1 LNFDIPNSLIIRNI
15 VIINLVTLLLL
26 PCLLAGV
33 NAKIVIND
41 PKFGA
46 QIVTKGLSNPTGMV
60 FLDRNQILVLEKDEG
75 KVLRVVNGNISKDP
89 VLALDV
95 NHHKERGLLGIA
107 LLRNP
112 NGDKENKENEPKY
125 VFLFYTEPRYTGKG
139 NAKCNK
145 QECEEAQFNNR
156 LYRYEYKNNKMI
168 NPKLLFDIPIYWNN
182 RVFPAIYSEIIHGG
196 KNWGSY
202 PIREGVH
209 QGGVLAVDHDDNLYL
224 VTGDG
229 GACHSAEGCYSSV
242 NNGFL
247 GAQTANKINGSL
259 PVGMGGIIWLTEHGK
274 PVKKNG
280 ILGAGKILDFYY
292 AYGIRNS
299 FGMDFDPVSGKLWD
313 TENGP
318 HFGDEINLVNPGFNS
333 GWTKIQGVWPILN
346 STDLQDNATT
356 KGHPI
361 SAISLSEKALE
372 NFGGKGVY
380 RDPEFTWNSS
390 VGVTSLKFLD
400 TDKLG
405 KQYRN
410 DMFVGDALG
419 RIYHFNLN
427 ENRNALELNGTLKDK
442 IANSEAELKDSIFG
456 EGFNTVTD
464 LEVGPDGHLYVLS
477 YSGTIYKI
485 VHKDIGNSNKNTQQ
499 SSES

>member
-1 LNFDIPNSLIIRNI
+1 
-15 VIINLVTLLLL
+15 VIINLISLLLL
-26 PCLLAGV
+26 PCLLVNV

-41 PKFGA
+41 SKFGA
-46 QIVTKGLSNPTGMV
+46 QIVTQGLSNPTGMV

-107 LLRNP
+107 LLRNQ
-112 NGDKENKENEPKY
+112 NGDKENKENDSKY
-125 VFLFYTEPRYTGKG
+125 IFLFYTEPRYTGKG
-139 NAKCNK
+139 NASCNK
-145 QECEEAQFNNR
+145 QECEEMQFNNR

-168 NPKLLFDIPIYWNN
+168 NPKLLVDIPIYWNN
-182 RVFPAIYSEIIHGG
+182 RVYPSIYSEIIHGG
-196 KNWGSY
+196 KNWTSY

-209 QGGVLAVDHDDNLYL
+209 QGGVIAVDRNNNLYL

-229 GACHSAEGCYSSV
+229 GACHSAEGCYRSV
-242 NNGFL
+242 HSGFL
-247 GAQTANKINGSL
+247 GAQTANKKNGSL
-259 PVGMGGIIWLTEHGK
+259 PVGMGGIIWLTEDGK
-274 PVKKNG
+274 PVNKNG
-280 ILGAGKILDFYY
+280 VLGAGNILDLYY

-299 FGMDFDPVSGKLWD
+299 FGMDFDPVSAKLWD

-346 STDLQDNATT
+346 STELQDNATT
-356 KGHPI
+356 KGHPT
-361 SAISLSEKALE
+361 SSMTLAEKDLE
-372 NFGGKGVY
+372 DFGGKGAY
-380 RDPEFTWNSS
+380 SEPEFTWNSS

-405 KQYRN
+405 KQYHN

-419 RIYHFNLN
+419 RIYHFDLN
-427 ENRNALELNGTLKDK
+427 ENRNALDLNGTLKDK
-442 IANSEAELKDSIFG
+442 IANNETELKDSIFG

-464 LEVGPDGHLYVLS
+464 LEVGPDGYLYVLS

-485 VHKDIGNSNKNTQQ
+485 VHKDIDNSRKNT
-499 SSES
+499 